1 MINAI
6 NHFASK
12 YAIYLKKTLNLVKK
26 STFYIVGRHA
36 VVEALKNP
44 LRRVVRVFLTED
56 SKKKIHKESPNINVL
71 KNVSIFYKTKKELD
85 KYCSRE
91 GITHQGMVAEIE
103 HLDEISLK
111 DYLNKNINRN
121 DLNLVALDEVTDPR
135 NIGSIIRSA
144 TSFNMDGIIVKERSY
159 PSESKLLYKSAS
171 GCIELINIFQV
182 SNVNTTLKYLK
193 SKNFWISGF
202 DGKSKKDFVK
212 HDWKGNNVLLFGSEG
227 YGLSHQIKKN
237 SDFLFRINI
246 DKRVESLNI
255 SNSASVVFHYL
266 NIVKEKSALIA
277 QLVEQLICNQ

>member
-91 GITHQGMVAEIE
+91 GITHQGMVA
-103 HLDEISLK
+103 
-111 DYLNKNINRN
+111 
-121 DLNLVALDEVTDPR
+121 
-135 NIGSIIRSA
+135 
-144 TSFNMDGIIVKERSY
+144 
-159 PSESKLLYKSAS
+159 
-171 GCIELINIFQV
+171 
-182 SNVNTTLKYLK
+182 
-193 SKNFWISGF
+193 
-202 DGKSKKDFVK
+202 
-212 HDWKGNNVLLFGSEG
+212 
-227 YGLSHQIKKN
+227 
-237 SDFLFRINI
+237 
-246 DKRVESLNI
+246 
-255 SNSASVVFHYL
+255 
-266 NIVKEKSALIA
+266 
-277 QLVEQLICNQ
+277 